1 MFVELEVGDL
11 DLELM
16 HLGHHMQTKVI
27 GMLRSFIMFD
37 PSFKNLQL
45 IRDYIGLELAMQVVK
60 YDQEVLMPL
69 LLIVYKALTSIV
81 MTIHDP
87 TTLNVFELKVFGS
100 WLPFKKLHSAFLEL
114 DYHFF

>member
-1 MFVELEVGDL
+1 
-11 DLELM
+11 M
-16 HLGHHMQTKVI
+16 HLGHYMQVEVI
-27 GMLRSFIMFD
+27 GVLRSFFMFD

-45 IRDYIGLELAMQVVK
+45 IQEYNGLELAMQVVN

-69 LLIVYKALTSIV
+69 LLIVYKALTPIA

-100 WLPFKKLHSAFLEL
+100 LASIKKTAFGLL
-114 DYHFF
+114 RVGLSLFLSPLQCQ